1 MYFCLQ
7 VSMYHYETIL
17 FRIFLA
23 PLLRT
28 VSFMEPKKKRTYAF
42 RFGDFWRGPQSYGVF
57 GCVWSMWRCESF
69 FLSFRNLLD
78 HQGVKKIH
86 FDPTHFC
93 WDPAIWCGEKKK
105 REKNW
110 LSSGA
115 FMRPQKD
122 FSKLLFTMGFITIKQ
137 TTIWENIFG
146 TFFQAS
152 KSRKS
157 KYPVLDYV

>member
-1 MYFCLQ
+1 MFEACEV
-7 VSMYHYETIL
+7 VSL
-17 FRIFLA
+17 
-23 PLLRT
+23 
-28 VSFMEPKKKRTYAF
+28 
-42 RFGDFWRGPQSYGVF
+42 
-57 GCVWSMWRCESF
+57 SF
-69 FLSFRNLLD
+69 FSEPFRPPRGQKD
-78 HQGVKKIH
+78 P

-93 WDPAIWCGEKKK
+93 WDPAIWCGEKK

-122 FSKLLFTMGFITIKQ
+122 FPKLLSTMGFITIKQ

-152 KSRKS
+152 KSRKIQVS
-157 KYPVLDYV
+157 SFRLCLTISLP